1 MNLMHCRLPKN
12 AHLAITLGFCGRLY
26 VVDLVITAYSIP
38 TRYYNRLETRRKHIS
53 ALMFLLLLEIKKTAM
68 GREYNNTMKSESI
81 YPGELYRYLQQ
92 AALTVLS
99 MSVCL
104 YRTTRHD
111 RAFVTRTLSAL
122 IFLIIFQIFNNLRS
136 LRIWGWGQTHSFM
149 YVWL

>member
-1 MNLMHCRLPKN
+1 MNLMHCRPPKN
-12 AHLAITLGFCGRLY
+12 AHLAIRLGFCGRLY

-53 ALMFLLLLEIKKTAM
+53 SALMLLLLLEIKKTAM
-68 GREYNNTMKSESI
+68 DREYYNTMKSESI

-104 YRTTRHD
+104 SVCLTRQHTIASV
-111 RAFVTRTLSAL
+111 RENVCNISKNVNITF
-122 IFLIIFQIFNNLRS
+122 F
-136 LRIWGWGQTHSFM
+136 
-149 YVWL
+149 WLFKKR